1 MADTRIGYPAVSKRY
16 TTRWTPSPI
25 NLTYPHCTLDSS
37 RTDKRIAFLSA
48 KWVSARI
55 IVDIRPFLIASPS
68 IQRLERHQIAAS
80 RSHHTP
86 PPTQPTIDHATRQG
100 ERSRCRGLT
109 AVFRGKTGSP
119 KGSSG
124 SRVSL
129 ACLPCRSRH
138 VRCDA
143 KKPRCNRCCEE
154 NKECSYTK
162 SRRGGLDRAAL
173 AARRSQI
180 AALTAA
186 KNGGHLSPAGSVD
199 GTSSTP
205 DVLTSSVD
213 SQTSLDVLGDS
224 LMGNQPLDPSLFTP
238 PDDSWSTSS
247 VVLPTSDLQS
257 IDITKDAFIDTY
269 YNCFHRYHPC
279 VLPRRSFEQYLQNP
293 TRQDELKP
301 LVYLMRFVGSIYLSS
316 HQPSLRP
323 KCSQLEELVS
333 STLSHTPTTSMNFFM
348 VQCHLIYSICLYW
361 RGNVPKSRIHMGI
374 ARQLA
379 LDLGMHHREFAI
391 DHGNGDSVL
400 EESWRRT
407 WWQVYIV
414 DAFYS
419 AIKRSADF
427 PSYHIEATTD
437 LPCEEEEYERG
448 VRTWSYNIIYA

>member
-1 MADTRIGYPAVSKRY
+1 MPAPRSSALNGIKLPPANQILLHHQ
-16 TTRWTPSPI
+16 PSLSLIMPRDKERE
-25 NLTYPHCTLDSS
+25 PDAEASQRSS
-37 RTDKRIAFLSA
+37 
-48 KWVSARI
+48 
-55 IVDIRPFLIASPS
+55 
-68 IQRLERHQIAAS
+68 
-80 RSHHTP
+80 
-86 PPTQPTIDHATRQG
+86 G
-100 ERSRCRGLT
+100 
-109 AVFRGKTGSP
+109 GKTGSP
-119 KGSSG
+119 KGGSG

-129 ACLPCRSRH
+129 ACLACRSRH

-173 AARRSQI
+173 AARRTQI

-199 GTSSTP
+199 ETSSTP
-205 DVLTSSVD
+205 DVFTGRDD
-213 SQTSLDVLGDS
+213 SQASLDVLGDS

-247 VVLPTSDLQS
+247 VVHPTSDLQS
-257 IDITKDAFIDTY
+257 IDITKDAYIDAY

-279 VLPRRSFEQYLQNP
+279 VLPRRFFEQYLQNP

-301 LVYLMRFVGSIYLSS
+301 LVYMMRFVGSIYLSS
-316 HQPSLRP
+316 HQPLLRP

-333 STLSHTPTTSMNFFM
+333 STLAHTPTTSINLFM
-348 VQCHLIYSICLYW
+348 VQCHLIYSVCLYW
-361 RGNVPKSRIHMGI
+361 RGNIPKSRIHMGM

-379 LDLGMHHREFAI
+379 LDLGMHQREFAI

-419 AIKRSADF
+419 AIRRSADF

-448 VRTWSYNIIYA
+448 VRTWNQSY